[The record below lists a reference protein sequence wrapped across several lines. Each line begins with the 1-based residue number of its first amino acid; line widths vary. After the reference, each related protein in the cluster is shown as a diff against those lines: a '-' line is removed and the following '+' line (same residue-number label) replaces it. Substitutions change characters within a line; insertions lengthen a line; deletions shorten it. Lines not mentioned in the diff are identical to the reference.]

1 MQRLYGVAAED
12 VEASAPFL
20 FIVMTTPHPPLHLSN
35 NAPLISFCDTFSHCL
50 ICNRELHASGHTG
63 PAWRSPE
70 QRIIPHFTNTKPFFY
85 GHAERAGGTAGRK
98 KDHSLCWSHNG
109 SKSAQLY
116 DAGDK
121 IRVSYASILSQVAV
135 RRRYMRGKLPR
146 PAQGQHHTASQF
158 NTVMSLQQMCTLIV
172 MNWGM
177 FF

>member
-1 MQRLYGVAAED
+1 MATQREQEAQRAEEKTTACADRTTGVNL
-12 VEASAPFL
+12 P
-20 FIVMTTPHPPLHLSN
+20 
-35 NAPLISFCDTFSHCL
+35 SFMM
-50 ICNRELHASGHTG
+50 R
-63 PAWRSPE
+63 
-70 QRIIPHFTNTKPFFY
+70 
-85 GHAERAGGTAGRK
+85 
-98 KDHSLCWSHNG
+98 
-109 SKSAQLY
+109 
-116 DAGDK
+116 GDK